1 MVTHH
6 KTQTAAHHRSDLV
19 LTFYALHALVYG
31 KYSIMLKPVTSR
43 LIQLLLVIWS
53 VGTLTFILMRS
64 LPGDMAY
71 RIAASRY
78 GYDQVTASSANQV
91 RAELGLDLPWYE
103 QYVAWFGDLL
113 RLDLGNSLVS
123 GESVWHEL
131 AHQFGHTLSLAF
143 VALIISLIVAPPIGV
158 FAALRPDGVFDR
170 FTLFIATILRSAPA
184 FITGVLLI
192 TIFAVQLKWLP
203 AIGYGK
209 PIHYILPALT
219 LALGLSAVS
228 IRVSRNAAVTVLDS
242 AFYEFAKLKG
252 LSSWQAFRRHGVRN
266 IAIPIVAYHGVQLI
280 YLIEGVVIVESLFAW
295 PGIGHA
301 LVHAIIARDIPMIQG
316 SALVMGGLFVMLNAI
331 LDVINRYIDPRYEIH

>member
-1 MVTHH
+1 
-6 KTQTAAHHRSDLV
+6 
-19 LTFYALHALVYG
+19 
-31 KYSIMLKPVTSR
+31 MLKQLFSR
-43 LIQLLLVIWS
+43 FIQLILVVWS
-53 VGTLTFILMRS
+53 VGTLTFILMQS

-78 GYDQVTASSANQV
+78 GYDQVTASSASQV

-103 QYVAWFGDLL
+103 QYLAWFGDLVQ
-113 RLDLGNSLVS
+113 LDLGKSLVS
-123 GESVWHEL
+123 GTAVWDEI
-131 AHQFGHTLSLAF
+131 AHQFGHTLSLAV
-143 VALIISLIVAPPIGV
+143 VALVISLIIAPPIGV
-158 FAALRPDGVFDR
+158 LAALRPNGVFDR
-170 FTLFIATILRSAPA
+170 ISLLVATLLRSAPS
-184 FITGVLLI
+184 FIIGVVLI

-228 IRVSRNAAVTVLDS
+228 IRVSRNAAVAVLDS
-242 AFYEFAKLKG
+242 DFYQFAKLKG
-252 LSSWQAFRRHGVRN
+252 LSKWQTFRRHGIRN

-316 SALVMGGLFVMLNAI
+316 SALVMGGLFVVLNAI
-331 LDVINRYIDPRYEIH
+331 LDIINHHIDPRYDAS

>member
-1 MVTHH
+1 
-6 KTQTAAHHRSDLV
+6 
-19 LTFYALHALVYG
+19 
-31 KYSIMLKPVTSR
+31 MLKPVTSR

-91 RAELGLDLPWYE
+91 RAELELDLPWYE